1 MNFLIMWALLSVH
14 FAGSL
19 SALVYQ
25 HTISAYALPCKLLLH
40 SQGRPFL
47 HNNGFC
53 GVCVWCV
60 CVCNVWMYKN
70 ETQLFFAYTD
80 LGAAEERADGK
91 QASEDNS
98 KAGGTNWL

>member
-1 MNFLIMWALLSVH
+1 MNLLIMWALLWFSVH

-25 HTISAYALPCKLLLH
+25 HTISAYALPCKLMLH

-53 GVCVWCV
+53 GVCVCD
-60 CVCNVWMYKN
+60 VWSKKN
-70 ETQLFFAYTD
+70 ETCLFFAYTA
-80 LGAAEERADGK
+80 LGAAEERANAK
-91 QASEDNS
+91 PASEDNS
-98 KAGGTNWL
+98 KTGGTNWL